1 MKPILTFTEYFEELS
16 NSDLQI
22 EVIATLNGNT
32 PLKAV
37 NGLQRGVV
45 YNNDKL
51 GGVYREALQSVAVH
65 AMTEQRKVDPNFP
78 IPAGMLLMDMLS
90 LFEIRRTVSY
100 INSTVK
106 HNRDDSV
113 LLAAIW

>member
-16 NSDLQI
+16 NKDFQI
-22 EVIATLNGNT
+22 EVVATLNGTT

-37 NGLQRGVV
+37 TGLRSGVT
-45 YNNDKL
+45 YDNDKL
-51 GGVYREALQSVAVH
+51 GSVYREGLQLI
-65 AMTEQRKVDPNFP
+65 AMSSMIELRKTDKNFP
-78 IPAGMLLMDMLS
+78 NPSGMLLMDMLS
-90 LFEIRRTVSY
+90 LFEIRRTVDY

-106 HNRDDSV
+106 HNRDDTV